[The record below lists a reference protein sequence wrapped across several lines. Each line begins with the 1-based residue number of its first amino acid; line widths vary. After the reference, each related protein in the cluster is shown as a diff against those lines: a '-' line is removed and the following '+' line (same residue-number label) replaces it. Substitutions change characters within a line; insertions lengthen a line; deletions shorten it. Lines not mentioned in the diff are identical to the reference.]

1 MRDGRPAPFDVV
13 TVSAGD
19 QRVVAYGDLTLGPSS
34 TLADAIGS
42 IEGLDR
48 SRMLL
53 FGGCASASRDSGVT
67 MQMVAERLGIVDQ
80 FLAVDQLT
88 VNSDGSMEILE
99 RIEAG
104 QYQVSRCAG
113 VPAMLGWATG
123 SLPEPPNNPQVGMM
137 NMRTVMPAL
146 QKAQAV
152 QVGVDGVQFAA
163 VDLPKQRRET
173 RVVKDTPAEEIARE
187 IVDWLK
193 T

>member
-1 MRDGRPAPFDVV
+1 
-13 TVSAGD
+13 
-19 QRVVAYGDLTLGPSS
+19 
-34 TLADAIGS
+34 
-42 IEGLDR
+42 
-48 SRMLL
+48 
-53 FGGCASASRDSGVT
+53 
-67 MQMVAERLGIVDQ
+67 MQMVAERLGIADQ

-146 QKAQAV
+146 QKAQAA
-152 QVGVDGVQFAA
+152 QVGVGGVQFAA
-163 VDLPKQRRET
+163 VDLPTQRRET